1 MKIKLINLHVV
12 ALTFLFLLNSCK
24 HGKDITKI
32 QDSEEIRLPCTGKE
46 YQSDKST
53 IRASSMGNSI
63 ELNYAKEIA
72 MNNAE
77 KELARQIEVKLESF
91 LKNYSKQNQ
100 VGTTKDY
107 ENVVEGEK
115 REIISE
121 VMQGLSLNCEKAFKE
136 KDQTFTYYVAI
147 EISRENLKAAT
158 RKKIS
163 DNDKKQL
170 DQDYKNFD
178 NEWDKAM
185 NKEQ

>member
-1 MKIKLINLHVV
+1 MKTKPINVQVL
-12 ALTFLFLLNSCK
+12 ALASLFLLNSCK
-24 HGKDITKI
+24 HGKDITKV

-46 YQSDKST
+46 YQSDKSI

-121 VMQGLSLNCEKAFKE
+121 AMQGLSLNCEKAFKE
-136 KDQTFTYYVAI
+136 KDQTYTYYVAI
-147 EISRENLKAAT
+147 EIPRDNLKAAT

-163 DNDKKQL
+163 DSDKKQL

-178 NEWDKAM
+178 SEWDKAM
-185 NKEQ
+185 NKD